1 MQLVSPP
8 IDDGSKR
15 LTTALLLSFVLHCL
29 FLTLIRPPVTAI
41 DRKPIEIQ
49 YIPLPSAL
57 PESHVPRQ
65 IVSPS
70 DAPVGEPLKSAYLSD
85 KDSRT
90 EKEQIRRG
98 TPEPVNTVK
107 SPLTEKSTAVKAQ
120 PEKPAQKAKESR
132 KKDFSLSLSAADLEK
147 TLGTSKLKRADDGV
161 EMPSISKEAL
171 ETKEAVDAER
181 QAKLQEYA
189 PFRKGAI
196 SGGMNSAFSLRQGSP
211 DFLPT
216 VPDGD
221 ITLLNTKADRF
232 AVFVRRVALQVFG
245 NLRKNSWAEIP
256 YQEVVRLQDYV
267 TVHAVMSPTGKLM
280 GVTLETTSGSTHFDR
295 VVRQAAEA
303 GAIDQNPPPN
313 AVAEDGNIHFVFKAR
328 TWSRV
333 MPNGIGEQRWLMLGT
348 GLL

>member
-1 MQLVSPP
+1 MQLISHPLDDSPN
-8 IDDGSKR
+8 R
-15 LTTALLLSFVLHCL
+15 LTTALIISLILHGV
-29 FLTLIRPPVTAI
+29 FLTVFHPTRTPVVT
-41 DRKPIEIQ
+41 KPIEVQ
-49 YIPLPSAL
+49 FLPAPRANPASQ
-57 PESHVPRQ
+57 PPRQ

-70 DAPVGEPLKSAYLSD
+70 EAPAGEPLKSNFLSD
-85 KDSRT
+85 KDTRT

-98 TPEPVNTVK
+98 TPEPVN
-107 SPLTEKSTAVKAQ
+107 PVKAPQ
-120 PEKPAQKAKESR
+120 VEKLNAAKAQKEISPSTLQEPKP
-132 KKDFSLSLSAADLEK
+132 KNFSLKLSTADLEK
-147 TLGTSKLKRADDGV
+147 TLGSSKLQKADDGTENPV
-161 EMPSISKEAL
+161 VSKKAL
-171 ETKEAVDAER
+171 ETKAAVDAER
-181 QAKLQEYA
+181 QAKLREYA
-189 PFRKGAI
+189 PFSKGAV
-196 SGGMNSAFSLRQGSP
+196 SGGINSAFSLRQGSP

-216 VPDGD
+216 IPDGD

-232 AVFVRRVALQVFG
+232 AVFVRRVAIQVFG

-267 TVHAVMSPTGKLM
+267 TVHAVMSPAGKLL

-313 AVAEDGNIHFVFKAR
+313 AAAEDGNIHFVFKAR

-333 MPNGIGEQRWLMLGT
+333 SPNGIGEQRWLLLGT